1 MPKDC
6 RSNPGLVPD
15 AGWRKT
21 VFFTSLLIAGAS
33 SGNIRKMSLFVQ
45 FLLDAIL
52 LGGLYALMTVGLA
65 LGLGVTRIINF
76 AHGEFIM
83 FGAYATFFGAGAL
96 AIDPIIALPFVAVLV
111 AVGGAGVF
119 KLVARRALAAPRINQ
134 ILLMFGISLIL
145 QNLAVLMFTGDA
157 RSVITSYSMGA
168 TDIADVWLPHGR
180 IVAFA
185 MAVVLVIGLVV
196 WLKRSELGKA
206 TLAVA
211 QNEKAATLMGIN
223 VNAVYLLAFGIN
235 AGLAGATGV
244 AVSFLLT
251 ITPFM
256 GFQMLVKAFAIVIL
270 GGLGSIWGACIGAFV
285 LAFAETAVAYYVP
298 NGIGWAEGVAFLVL
312 LAVLIIRPRGILG
325 QQVETD

>member
-1 MPKDC
+1 
-6 RSNPGLVPD
+6 
-15 AGWRKT
+15 
-21 VFFTSLLIAGAS
+21 
-33 SGNIRKMSLFVQ
+33 MSLFVQ
-45 FLLDAIL
+45 FLLDATL

-83 FGAYATFFGAGAL
+83 FGAYATFFGIGAVSV
-96 AIDPIIALPFVAVLV
+96 DPLIALPFVAVLIAV
-111 AVGGAGVF
+111 AGAGIF
-119 KLVARRALAAPRINQ
+119 KLVAKRALAAPRINQ
-134 ILLMFGISLIL
+134 ILLMFGISLVL
-145 QNLAVLMFTGDA
+145 QNLAVIMFTGDA
-157 RSVITSYSMGA
+157 RSVRTPYSLSA
-168 TDIADVWLPHGR
+168 SEISDIWLPHGR
-180 IVAFA
+180 IIAF
-185 MAVVLVIGLVV
+185 MIAVVLIGSLVI

-211 QNEKAATLMGIN
+211 QNEKAAVLMGIN
-223 VNAVYLLAFGIN
+223 VNFVYLLAFGIN

-256 GFQMLVKAFAIVIL
+256 GFHMLVKAFAIVIL

-298 NGIGWAEGVAFLVL
+298 NGIGWAEGVAFVVL
-312 LAVLIIRPRGILG
+312 LAVLIVRPRGILG
-325 QQVETD
+325 QQVEAH